1 MLIWIAELLEQWF
14 SPMRLLQY
22 TTFRALMAAL
32 TAFLLAVCFGPL
44 TIRELIRF
52 NARQAVRADGP
63 QTHLVKSG
71 TPTMGGVLIIL
82 SIVATTLLWAR
93 LNNQYVWLLMGVLV
107 GVGALGY
114 DDDLK
119 KVTRKNSRGV
129 SAKFK
134 MVWLSAAA
142 ILFGAYIYW
151 FSDLPQLTE
160 FIVPFFKNVQYPMGA
175 AGFIGL
181 TYLVVVGSAN
191 AVNLTDGLDG
201 LATLPVVLVAAGLAV
216 FAYVSGHKEF
226 ADYLLQP
233 HIPGAGEVAVYCAA
247 VCGAGLG
254 FLWWN
259 AHPAS
264 MFMGDVGS
272 LSLGATLGAVAV
284 ILRQEIVLAIMGAL
298 FVAEA
303 LSVILQVASYKLFKV
318 RIFKMAPIH
327 HHFEQLGWKETTVV
341 TRFWIVT
348 IMMVLLG
355 LATLKIR

>member
-1 MLIWIAELLEQWF
+1 MAPIGGNAQMLVWIAELLEQWF
-14 SPMRLLQY
+14 STMRLLQY

-32 TAFLLAVCFGPL
+32 TAFLL
-44 TIRELIRF
+44 
-52 NARQAVRADGP
+52 
-63 QTHLVKSG
+63 
-71 TPTMGGVLIIL
+71 
-82 SIVATTLLWAR
+82 
-93 LNNQYVWLLMGVLV
+93 
-107 GVGALGY
+107 
-114 DDDLK
+114 
-119 KVTRKNSRGV
+119 
-129 SAKFK
+129 
-134 MVWLSAAA
+134 
-142 ILFGAYIYW
+142 
-151 FSDLPQLTE
+151 
-160 FIVPFFKNVQYPMGA
+160 
-175 AGFIGL
+175 
-181 TYLVVVGSAN
+181 
-191 AVNLTDGLDG
+191 
-201 LATLPVVLVAAGLAV
+201 
-216 FAYVSGHKEF
+216 
-226 ADYLLQP
+226 
-233 HIPGAGEVAVYCAA
+233 A